1 MWVGSERGN
10 QFATEAHGTS
20 ERKAHIA
27 RQFIQQELISV
38 KGRLVVDS
46 LILVVSQRHGLKP
59 ELPSLVHQKN
69 YITAIPITTKRAFE

>member
-59 ELPSLVHQKN
+59 EFRSLVIRKIISLQ
-69 YITAIPITTKRAFE
+69 YQLPLKRALK

>member
-1 MWVGSERGN
+1 MGSERGN

-46 LILVVSQRHGLKP
+46 LILVVSQRHGLKL
-59 ELPSLVHQKN
+59 EFQSLEYQKKSILRNTN
-69 YITAIPITTKRAFE
+69 YL